1 MAGPRRRLL
10 SSLRYM
16 DAMIM
21 VFLAC
26 GLAFLSPMIY
36 LWARGDFA
44 WYTPYLIWFAIIA
57 AAAVAGTLRGRG
69 GL

>member
-36 LWARGDFA
+36 LWARGDFP
-44 WYTPYLIWFAIIA
+44 WYKVTNWLIWA
-57 AAAVAGTLRGRG
+57 APPDPSAYYGVGTER
-69 GL
+69 